1 MEVIRTKDKMREVAD
16 NWRCKGLVVGFVP
29 TMGALHKGHLSLIT
43 RCVAE
48 CDRCVVSIYVNPTQ
62 FGHGEDF
69 KQYPRPFEEDVD
81 KCADAGVDCVFAPMD
96 KQMYPD
102 GFGTYV
108 EPHKELS
115 DCMCGAHRP
124 GHFRGVCTVVA
135 KLFNIIRPH
144 RAYFGQKDFQ
154 QFLILKRMVDDLD
167 FGVEMVLCGIVRE
180 PEGLALSSRNAY
192 LSEEERKEAI
202 CLRKALCAAADA
214 VAAGERD
221 AEKILSAARNILKK
235 YPSVK
240 VQYLELRDA
249 STLKPVVLLDKTA
262 VLGIAVYVGRTRLI
276 DNVLLAPGRGEVGAD
291 DV

>member
-1 MEVIRTKDKMREVAD
+1 MEVIRAKDKMRQVAED
-16 NWRCKGLVVGFVP
+16 WRREGLVVGFVP
-29 TMGALHKGHLSLIT
+29 TMGALHDGHLSLIR

-62 FGHGEDF
+62 FGPTEDF
-69 KQYPRPFEEDVD
+69 KQYPRPFEEDVR
-81 KCADAGVDCVFAPMD
+81 KCADAGVHCVFAPTD
-96 KQMYPD
+96 EQMYPA

-115 DCMCGAHRP
+115 GCMCGAHRP
-124 GHFRGVCTVVA
+124 GHFRGVCTIVA
-135 KLFNIIRPH
+135 KLFNIVRPH
-144 RAYFGQKDFQ
+144 RAYFGQKDYQ

-167 FGVEMVLCGIVRE
+167 FGVEMVLCDIVRE
-180 PEGLALSSRNAY
+180 PEGLALSSRNTY
-192 LSEEERKEAI
+192 LSEQERKEAL
-202 CLRKALCAAADA
+202 CLRKALRAAADA
-214 VAAGERD
+214 VAAGERN
-221 AEKILSAARNILKK
+221 AEKILNAARNVLKK

>member
-1 MEVIRTKDKMREVAD
+1 MEVIRAKDKMRQVTD
-16 NWRCKGLVVGFVP
+16 NWRCEGLVVGFVP
-29 TMGALHKGHLSLIT
+29 TMGALHDGHLSLIR

-48 CDRCVVSIYVNPTQ
+48 CERCVVSIYVNPTQ
-62 FGHGEDF
+62 FGPAEDF
-69 KQYPRPFEEDVD
+69 KQYPRLFEEDVRR
-81 KCADAGVDCVFAPMD
+81 CADAGVHCVFAPTD
-96 KQMYPD
+96 EQMYPA

-115 DCMCGAHRP
+115 GCMCGAHRS

-167 FGVEMVLCGIVRE
+167 FGVEMVLCEIVRE
-180 PEGLALSSRNAY
+180 PQGLALSSRNAY
-192 LSEEERKEAI
+192 LNEEERKNAL

>member
-1 MEVIRTKDKMREVAD
+1 MEVIRIKDKMREVAD

-29 TMGALHKGHLSLIT
+29 TMGALHKGHLSLIN
-43 RCVAE
+43 RCVEE

-62 FGHGEDF
+62 FGPAEDF
-69 KQYPRPFEEDVD
+69 KQYPRPFEEDVK
-81 KCADAGVDCVFAPMD
+81 KCADAGVHCVFAPTD
-96 KQMYPD
+96 KQMYPN

-167 FGVEMVLCGIVRE
+167 FGVEMVLCRIVRE
-180 PEGLALSSRNAY
+180 PQGLALSSRNAY
-192 LSEEERKEAI
+192 LNEEERKNAL
-202 CLRKALCAAADA
+202 CLRKALCASADA

-235 YPSVK
+235 CPSVK

-262 VLGIAVYVGRTRLI
+262 VLGIAVYVGSTRLI